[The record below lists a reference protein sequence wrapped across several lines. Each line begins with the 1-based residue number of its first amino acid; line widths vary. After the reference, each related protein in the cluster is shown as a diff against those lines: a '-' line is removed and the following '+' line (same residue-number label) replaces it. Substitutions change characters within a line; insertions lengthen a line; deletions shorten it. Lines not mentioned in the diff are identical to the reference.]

1 MPRIR
6 RIRADEGPRLRA
18 LRLRALAE
26 APMAFGSTLAHE
38 QGFADCVRRERA
50 VGASVG
56 CDRATFIA
64 ERDNQ
69 WVGLATGLAH
79 PDDRENAG
87 PRLIGMFVDSTAR
100 RLGVGGALIEAV
112 AAWARACGAAHLTL
126 WATSGNDP
134 AVALYQRCGFRPT
147 GVTRPLAHTPSLA
160 ECEMIRDLR

>member
-38 QGFADCVRRERA
+38 QGFADDAWRERA

-79 PDDRENAG
+79 PDDRENVG

-126 WATSGNDP
+126 WVTSGNDP
-134 AVALYQRCGFRPT
+134 AVALYQRCGFRST

>member
-1 MPRIR
+1 
-6 RIRADEGPRLRA
+6 LRA

-38 QGFADCVRRERA
+38 QGFADDVWRERA
-50 VGASVG
+50 AGASMG

-112 AAWARACGAAHLTL
+112 AALARACGAAHLTL
-126 WATSGNDP
+126 WVTSGNDP